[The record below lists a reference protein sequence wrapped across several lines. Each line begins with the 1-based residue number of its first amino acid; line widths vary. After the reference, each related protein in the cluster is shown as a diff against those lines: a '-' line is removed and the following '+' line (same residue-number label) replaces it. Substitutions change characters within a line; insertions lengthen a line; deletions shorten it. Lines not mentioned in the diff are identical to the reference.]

1 MPAAFELA
9 KVTVTRPGK
18 TLLDKISWTVNEGE
32 RWVVLGPNGAG
43 KTTLLQVV
51 GTSLHP
57 TSGKV
62 KVLGQKLGRVD
73 VFELRT
79 RIGHTSTAVADLIPP
94 AESVR
99 NTVLSAAYAV
109 TGRWNEKY
117 DEEDIRRAIQIMGEL
132 GVSGLG
138 TRTFGTL
145 SEGERKRVLI
155 ARALMTDPELLLLDE
170 PAAGLD
176 LGAREDLIE
185 SLETLSLAEDSP
197 VMVMVSHHVE
207 EIPVGFT
214 HVLMLR
220 DGKVVAQGPIGST
233 LTAQA
238 LGATFGLRLEVHHD
252 SGRFSAR
259 RAAYGHR
266 ADRRGEP
273 S

>member
-43 KTTLLQVV
+43 KTTLLQGV

-170 PAAGLD
+170 PAAG
-176 LGAREDLIE
+176 
-185 SLETLSLAEDSP
+185 
-197 VMVMVSHHVE
+197 
-207 EIPVGFT
+207 
-214 HVLMLR
+214 
-220 DGKVVAQGPIGST
+220 
-233 LTAQA
+233 
-238 LGATFGLRLEVHHD
+238 
-252 SGRFSAR
+252 
-259 RAAYGHR
+259 
-266 ADRRGEP
+266 
-273 S
+273 

>member
-1 MPAAFELA
+1 MPAAFELS

-18 TLLDKISWTVNEGE
+18 TLLDKVSWTVHEGE
-32 RWVVLGPNGAG
+32 RWVVLGANGAG
-43 KTTLLQVV
+43 KSTLLQVI
-51 GTSLHP
+51 GTTLHP

-62 KVLGQKLGRVD
+62 RVLGSKLGRVD

-79 RIGHTSTAVADLIPP
+79 RIGHTSTTVADQIPP
-94 AESVR
+94 TESVR
-99 NTVLSAAYAV
+99 NTVISAAYAV
-109 TGRWNEKY
+109 LGRWNEEY
-117 DEEDIRRAIQIMGEL
+117 DEEDILRATQIMGEL
-132 GVSGLG
+132 GISALA

-176 LGAREDLIE
+176 LGAREDLIA
-185 SLETLSLAEDSP
+185 SLESLSLAEDAP
-197 VMVMVSHHVE
+197 VLVMVSHHVE

-220 DGKVVAQGPIGST
+220 DGVVTAQGPIATT

-238 LGATFGLRLEVHHD
+238 LGATFGLRLELQND
-252 SGRFSAR
+252 GGRFTAR

-266 ADRRGEP
+266 ADHRGET